1 MPSTGKVIGYTAL
14 GMVIGAAS
22 VATCGAALCGV
33 GASCGGWSVAAA
45 NMPAVLGAS
54 GAGGAVAGGG
64 MGYDLAKDDKKKK

>member
-22 VATCGAALCGV
+22 VATCGATLCGI

-45 NMPAVLGAS
+45 NMPAVLGMS
-54 GAGGAVAGGG
+54 GGGGAVAGGTI
-64 MGYDLAKDDKKKK
+64 GYAEANKKKK